1 MTRRRRRDAIPLI
14 GLCWLAMGLAEGA
27 RAEETKRPIT
37 AKDLMR
43 FTWAADPRIAPDG
56 SRVAFVKVA
65 VDADKDDYL
74 TSIWLVPVP
83 AKGQGAE
90 PRRLTNG
97 PHDTGPRWSPDGSR
111 LIFARATEKD
121 GKPQPPQLYLLS
133 FVGGEPRPLT
143 DLPRGASSP
152 AWSPDGKA
160 VAFLSGTTPED
171 IDKARRLKKGEKPE
185 RESDVRIVT
194 REEFRRDNAG
204 YRDDRHPS
212 HIWTIPVPGPG
223 DSPADVPLEPR
234 QLTSGPFEESEP
246 AWMDNGEELA
256 FVSDRDLESYH
267 RPDRGAVYYI
277 PAAGGRIRKLAGW
290 LGSLQG
296 VSVQGLSV
304 SPDGRSLAFRG
315 TLGEPARSFA
325 QTDLYVDIPVPDLPV
340 LNLTKDFDGDI
351 GSGLTGDQHAPRGA
365 ARSVPVWS
373 RDQKAIIDVAAERGR
388 ANLVSIDTKSRQVTK
403 LTHAD
408 QEVIAFTASADGSRL
423 AVLAATATEPGD
435 LFLVQP
441 GSETTQRL
449 TSLNAK
455 LFAELDI
462 TPPEEIEYASFDGK
476 KIHAWIQKP
485 AGYRAGTRYPLILN
499 IHGGPHSAYGHT
511 FSHEFHLMAA
521 RGYVVLYPN
530 PRGSTGYGAEFGNI
544 IQYRYPG
551 DDYKDLMAGVDELER
566 RGIADPKRLGVTGG
580 SGGGLLTNWA
590 ITQTDRFAAAVSQ
603 RSIADWSAWWY
614 TADFTLFQPRW
625 FRSPP
630 FRDPQEY
637 ASRSPLTYVEKVKTP
652 LMLIEGESDYRTPP
666 GAGGEAMF
674 RALTF
679 LKKPVVMVR
688 FPGEPHELSR
698 SGKPWH
704 RVERL
709 EHIVNWFDK
718 HLLGKSM
725 PQYDLPAVT
734 E

>member
-1 MTRRRRRDAIPLI
+1 MTHRRRRDVIAI
-14 GLCWLAMGLAEGA
+14 LAVYCLAAAPAVSAPADGA
-27 RAEETKRPIT
+27 KRPIT
-37 AKDLMR
+37 AKDLIQL
-43 FTWAADPRIAPDG
+43 TWAADPRIAPDG
-56 SRVAFVKVA
+56 SKVAFVKVS
-65 VDADKDDYL
+65 VDADKDDYV

-83 AKGQGAE
+83 AHGEKPE

-97 PHDTGPRWSPDGSR
+97 PRDTAPRWSPDGTR
-111 LIFARATEKD
+111 LIFARAVEKD

-133 FVGGEPRPLT
+133 FAGGEPRPLT
-143 DLPRGASSP
+143 DLPKGALAPS
-152 AWSPDGKA
+152 WSPDAKT
-160 VAFLSGTTPED
+160 VAFVSGTTPED
-171 IDKARRLKKGEKPE
+171 LEKARRVKKGEKPE

-204 YRDDRHPS
+204 YRDLLRPNHL
-212 HIWTIPVPGPG
+212 WTILVPGPG
-223 DSPADVPLEPR
+223 DPAADTVPEPR
-234 QLTSGPFEESEP
+234 RLTSGPFDESAP
-246 AWMDNGEELA
+246 TWSHDSKSLY
-256 FVSDRDLESYH
+256 FLSDRDLEPYR
-267 RPDRGAVYYI
+267 RPDRTAVYTIAADGGPVRKVAGI
-277 PAAGGRIRKLAGW
+277 PG
-290 LGSLQG
+290 
-296 VSVQGLSV
+296 SVQDVAV
-304 SPDGRSLAFRG
+304 SPDGTQLAFRG
-315 TLGEPARSFA
+315 VLGEPARSFE
-325 QTDLYVDIPVPDLPV
+325 QPDLYVIDATAGAGPR
-340 LNLTKDFDGDI
+340 NLTAGFDGDI
-351 GSGLTGDQHAPRGA
+351 GSALTGDQHPPRGA
-365 ARSVPVWS
+365 ARALPVWS
-373 RDQKAIIDVAAERGR
+373 RDQKALVDVAAVRGR
-388 ANLVSIDTKSRQVTK
+388 ANLVSVDVASGSVTS

-423 AVLAATATEPGD
+423 AVLVATSTEPGD
-435 LFLVQP
+435 IFLVTP
-441 GSETTQRL
+441 GSGPPERL

-455 LFAELDI
+455 LLAELEI
-462 TPPEEIEYASFDGK
+462 TPPEELEYTSFDGQ

-485 AGYRAGTRYPLILN
+485 AGFQPGTRYPMILN
-499 IHGGPHSAYGHT
+499 IHGGPHAAYGHT
-511 FSHEFHLMAA
+511 FSHEFHVMAA

-530 PRGSTGYGAEFGNI
+530 PRGSSSYGSEFGNI

-580 SGGGLLTNWA
+580 SGGGLLTNWT

-603 RSIADWSAWWY
+603 RSIADWTAWWY

-630 FRDPQEY
+630 FRDREEY
-637 ASRSPLTYVEKVKTP
+637 AARSPLTYIERIKTP

-666 GAGGEAMF
+666 GAGGEPMF

-688 FPGEPHELSR
+688 FPAEPHELSR

-718 HLLGKSM
+718 HLLAKSM
-725 PQYDLPAVT
+725 PQYDLPAVAD
-734 E
+734 

>member
-1 MTRRRRRDAIPLI
+1 MTRKSRDVIGFL
-14 GLCWLAMGLAEGA
+14 GLCFLGVGFAVGA
-27 RAEETKRPIT
+27 RADGTKRPIT
-37 AKDLMR
+37 ARDLLHL
-43 FTWAADPRIAPDG
+43 TWAADPRIAPDG

-65 VDADKDDYL
+65 VDAEKDDYV
-74 TSIWLVPVP
+74 TSIWLVEVP
-83 AKGQGAE
+83 ARPGQAVE

-97 PHDTGPRWSPDGSR
+97 PRDSAPRWSPDGTR

-133 FVGGEPRPLT
+133 FAGGEPRTLT
-143 DLPRGASSP
+143 DLPKGASSP
-152 AWSPDGKA
+152 AWSPDGKT
-160 VAFLSGTTPED
+160 VAFLSGTTPD
-171 IDKARRLKKGEKPE
+171 DLDKARRVKKGEKPE

-204 YRDDRHPS
+204 YRDFLHPS
-212 HIWTIPVPGPG
+212 HLWTIPVPGPG
-223 DSPADVPLEPR
+223 DSPAEASPEPHR
-234 QLTSGPFEESEP
+234 LTSGPFDEAEP
-246 AWMDNGEELA
+246 TWSVDGRQLY
-256 FVSDRDLESYH
+256 FVSDRDLEPYH
-267 RPDRGAVYYI
+267 RPDRSAVYVVPAEGGPIRRVAGI
-277 PAAGGRIRKLAGW
+277 PG
-290 LGSLQG
+290 
-296 VSVQGLSV
+296 SVQDLSV
-304 SPDGRSLAFRG
+304 SPDGKRLAFRG
-315 TLGEPARSFA
+315 VLGEPARSFA
-325 QTDLYVDIPVPDLPV
+325 QPELYVAEATPGAAPRNI
-340 LNLTKDFDGDI
+340 TAGFDGDI
-351 GSGLTGDQHAPRGA
+351 GSGLTGDQHPPRGA
-365 ARSVPVWS
+365 ARALPVWS
-373 RDQKAIIDVAAERGR
+373 RDQAAIVDVAAQRGR
-388 ANLVSIDTKSRQVTK
+388 ANLVSIDVASGQVTS
-403 LTHAD
+403 LARAD
-408 QEVIAFTASADGSRL
+408 QEVMGFSASADGSRL
-423 AVLAATATEPGD
+423 AVLAATATELGD
-435 LFLVQP
+435 LFLVRT
-441 GSETTQRL
+441 GSGLPERL

-462 TPPEEIEYASFDGK
+462 TPPEEIEYTSFDGR

-485 AGYRAGTRYPLILN
+485 AGFKAGIRYPLILN
-499 IHGGPHSAYGHT
+499 IHGGPHAAYGHT

-530 PRGSTGYGAEFGNI
+530 PRGSSSYGPEFGNV

-566 RGIADPKRLGVTGG
+566 REIADPKRLGVTGG
-580 SGGGLLTNWA
+580 SGGGLLTNWT

-630 FRDPQEY
+630 FRDPDEY
-637 ASRSPLTYVEKVKTP
+637 AARSPLTYVQRVKTP

-674 RALTF
+674 RALKV

-698 SGKPWH
+698 SGKPRH

>member
-1 MTRRRRRDAIPLI
+1 MTCRRRRDVIPFF
-14 GLCWLAMGLAEGA
+14 GLCWLALGLAVSA
-27 RAEETKRPIT
+27 RAEVAKRPIT

-65 VDADKDDYL
+65 VDAEKDEYL

-83 AKGQGAE
+83 ARGQGAE

-97 PHDTGPRWSPDGSR
+97 PHDTAPRWSPDGTG
-111 LIFARATEKD
+111 LIFARTSEKD

-133 FVGGEPRPLT
+133 FAGGEPRPLT
-143 DLPRGASSP
+143 DLPKGASSP
-152 AWSPDGKA
+152 AWSPDGKT
-160 VAFLSGTTPED
+160 VAFLSATTPED
-171 IDKARRLKKGEKPE
+171 LDKARRVKKGEKPE

-194 REEFRRDNAG
+194 REEFRLDNAG
-204 YRDDRHPS
+204 YRDVLHPD
-212 HIWTIPVPGPG
+212 HLWAIPVPGPG
-223 DSPADVPLEPR
+223 DSPADALPEPR
-234 QLTSGPFEESEP
+234 RLTSGPFEEAEPTWSRDARQLYFLSE
-246 AWMDNGEELA
+246 
-256 FVSDRDLESYH
+256 RDLEPYH
-267 RPDRGAVYYI
+267 RPDRNSVYVI
-277 PAAGGRIRKLAGW
+277 PAEGGPIRKVAGIPGTVQNLA
-290 LGSLQG
+290 
-296 VSVQGLSV
+296 V
-304 SPDGRSLAFRG
+304 SPDGRRLAFRG

-325 QTDLYVDIPVPDLPV
+325 QPDLYVVDATPGATPRNV
-340 LNLTKDFDGDI
+340 TARFDGDI
-351 GSGLTGDQHAPRGA
+351 GFGLASDQHPPRGA
-365 ARSVPVWS
+365 TRALPVWS
-373 RDQKAIIDVAAERGR
+373 RDQTAIVDVAAERGR
-388 ANLVSIDTKSRQVTK
+388 ANLMSIDVASGNVTS
-403 LTHAD
+403 LTRAD
-408 QEVIAFTASADGSRL
+408 QEVIAFTASADGSCL

-435 LFLVQP
+435 LYLVHP
-441 GSETTQRL
+441 GSGPPQRL

-462 TPPEEIEYASFDGK
+462 TPPEEVEYASFDGQ

-485 AGYRAGTRYPLILN
+485 AGFRAGTRYPLILN
-499 IHGGPHSAYGHT
+499 IHGGPHAAYGHT
-511 FSHEFHLMAA
+511 FFHEFHLMAA

-530 PRGSTGYGAEFGNI
+530 PRGSSGYGAEFGNI
-544 IQYRYPG
+544 IQYHYPG

-566 RGIADPKRLGVTGG
+566 RGIVDPKRLGVTGG
-580 SGGGLLTNWA
+580 SGGGLLTNWT

-614 TADFTLFQPRW
+614 TADITLFQPLW

-630 FRDPQEY
+630 FRDPEEY
-637 ASRSPLTYVEKVKTP
+637 TVRSPLTYVEKVKTP
-652 LMLIEGESDYRTPP
+652 LLLIEGESDYRTPP
-666 GAGGEAMF
+666 GAGGEALF
-674 RALTF
+674 RALKF

>member
-1 MTRRRRRDAIPLI
+1 
-14 GLCWLAMGLAEGA
+14 MGLAPTASADG
-27 RAEETKRPIT
+27 TKRAIT

-43 FTWAADPRIAPDG
+43 LTWAADPRIAPDG
-56 SRVAFVKVA
+56 SQVAFVKVA
-65 VDADKDDYL
+65 VNAEKDDYS
-74 TSIWLVPVP
+74 TSIWLVPIT
-83 AKGQGAE
+83 ARGQEVEAR
-90 PRRLTNG
+90 PLSNG
-97 PHDTGPRWSPDGSR
+97 PRDTAPRWSPDGTK

-121 GKPQPPQLYLLS
+121 GKPQPAQLYLLS
-133 FVGGEPRPLT
+133 FAGGEPRPLT
-143 DLPRGASSP
+143 DLPKGASSP
-152 AWSPDGKA
+152 AWSPDGKTI
-160 VAFLSGTTPED
+160 AFLSGTTPED
-171 IDKARRLKKGEKPE
+171 IEKARRVKKGEKPE

-194 REEFRRDNAG
+194 RDEFRRDNAG
-204 YRDDRHPS
+204 YRDVLHPG
-212 HIWTIPVPGPG
+212 HIWTMRVPEHG
-223 DSPADVPLEPR
+223 DSTAESLPEPQR
-234 QLTSGPFEESEP
+234 LTSGPFEEAEP
-246 AWMDNGEELA
+246 TWSRDGKQVY
-256 FVSDRDLESYH
+256 FTSDRDLEPYH
-267 RPDRGAVYYI
+267 RPDRSAIYVI
-277 PAAGGRIRKLAGW
+277 SAEGGPIRKIAGIPGTVADLA
-290 LGSLQG
+290 L
-296 VSVQGLSV
+296 
-304 SPDGRSLAFRG
+304 SPDGARLAFRG

-325 QTDLYVDIPVPDLPV
+325 QPDLYVVDAAPGSKPKNVTAV
-340 LNLTKDFDGDI
+340 FDGDI
-351 GSGLTGDQHAPRGA
+351 GSGLAGDQHPPRGA
-365 ARSVPVWS
+365 ARALPVWG
-373 RDQKAIIDVAAERGR
+373 RDQTAIVDVAAERGR
-388 ANLVSIDTKSRQVTK
+388 ANLVSIDVASGKVAS
-403 LTHAD
+403 LTQAD

-423 AVLAATATEPGD
+423 AILAATATEPGD
-435 LFLVQP
+435 LFCVQP
-441 GSETTQRL
+441 GSSPAQRL

-462 TPPEEIEYASFDGK
+462 TPPEEIEYASFDGQ

-485 AGYRAGTRYPLILN
+485 AGFQAGTRYPLILN
-499 IHGGPHSAYGHT
+499 IHGGPHAAYGHT
-511 FSHEFHLMAA
+511 FTHELHLMAA

-530 PRGSTGYGAEFGNI
+530 PRGSSSYGVEFGNI

-580 SGGGLLTNWA
+580 SGGGLLTNWT

-630 FRDPQEY
+630 FKNVEEY
-637 ASRSPLTYVEKVKTP
+637 AARSPLTYVEKIKTP
-652 LMLIEGESDYRTPP
+652 LLLIEGESDYRTPP
-666 GAGGEAMF
+666 AAGGEMMF
-674 RALTF
+674 RALKF

-718 HLLGKSM
+718 YLLGKAM

-734 E
+734 D

>member
-1 MTRRRRRDAIPLI
+1 MTRRTRRDVIPFL
-14 GLCWLAMGLAEGA
+14 GLCWLAAGLAVGA
-27 RAEETKRPIT
+27 RAEGTKRPIT
-37 AKDLMR
+37 AKDLLR

-65 VDADKDDYL
+65 VDAEKDEYV
-74 TSIWLVPVP
+74 TSLWLVPVP
-83 AKGQGAE
+83 ARGEHVE

-97 PHDTGPRWSPDGSR
+97 PRDSAPRWSPDGTR
-111 LIFARATEKD
+111 LIFARVTEKE

-133 FVGGEPRPLT
+133 FAGGEPRPLT
-143 DLPRGASSP
+143 DLPKGASSP
-152 AWSPDGKA
+152 SWSPDGKT

-171 IDKARRLKKGEKPE
+171 IDKARRVKKGEKPE

-194 REEFRRDNAG
+194 RDEFRRDNAG
-204 YRDDRHPS
+204 YRDDLHPN
-212 HIWTIPVPGPG
+212 HIWTIPVPGSG
-223 DSPADVPLEPR
+223 ESPADALPEPR
-234 QLTSGPFEESEP
+234 RLTSGPFEESEP
-246 AWMDNGEELA
+246 TWLDNGEEIA
-256 FVSDRDLESYH
+256 FLSDRDLESYH
-267 RPDRGAVYYI
+267 RPDRGTLYFILAE
-277 PAAGGRIRKLAGW
+277 GGRIRRFMDTPQ
-290 LGSLQG
+290 GSF
-296 VSVQGLSV
+296 QGLSV
-304 SPDGRSLAFRG
+304 SPDGRSFAFRG
-315 TLGEPARSFA
+315 TVGEPARSFS
-325 QTDLYVDIPVPDLPV
+325 QTDLYVHKPVFHFPV
-340 LNLTKDFDGDI
+340 ENLTKDFDGDI
-351 GSGLTGDQHAPRGA
+351 GSGITGDQHAPRGA

-373 RDQKAIIDVAAERGR
+373 HDQKTIIDIAAERGR
-388 ANLVSIDTKSRQVTK
+388 ANLVAINTTTGTVTK
-403 LTHAD
+403 ITRAD

-441 GSETTQRL
+441 GSGTTERL

-462 TPPEEIEYASFDGK
+462 APPEEIEYTSFDGR

-485 AGYRAGTRYPLILN
+485 AGFRPGTRYPVILN
-499 IHGGPHSAYGHT
+499 IHGGPHAAYGHT

-530 PRGSTGYGAEFGNI
+530 PRGSTTYGAEFGNI

-580 SGGGLLTNWA
+580 SGGGLLTNWT

-630 FRDPQEY
+630 FRDPDEY
-637 ASRSPLTYVEKVKTP
+637 AARSPLTYVEKIKTP

-674 RALTF
+674 RALKF

-718 HLLGKSM
+718 YLLGKSM
-725 PQYDLPAVT
+725 PQYDLPAVA